1 MDVISQIAW
10 RDFDKSKQEKSQPVQ
25 SLKLVA
31 QESIYAEQEADT
43 SK

>member
-1 MDVISQIAW
+1 MGVINQIAW
-10 RDFDKSKQEKSQPVQ
+10 HGFDKSKQEKSQPVQ